1 MPGRSYK
8 EGIAKKGVTDPSV
21 LPPEMMTET
30 LERRIFSAEFDDT
43 LLTFRLSPGRDGKN
57 AVLLGYYLSRVL
69 FCYSR
74 A

>member
-8 EGIAKKGVTDPSV
+8 EGIAKKGVTEFV

-30 LERRIFSAEFDDT
+30 LERRNFSAEFDDT

-57 AVLLGYYLSRVL
+57 AVILGYCQTSLL
-69 FCYSR
+69 CYSR
-74 A
+74 HK